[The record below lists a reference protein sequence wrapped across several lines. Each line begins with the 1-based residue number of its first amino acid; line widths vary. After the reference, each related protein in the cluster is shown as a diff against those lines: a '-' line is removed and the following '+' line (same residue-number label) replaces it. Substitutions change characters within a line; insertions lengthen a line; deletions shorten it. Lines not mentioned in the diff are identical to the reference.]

1 MTREKKEK
9 LPRCSIKKA
18 ILKNFTIFK
27 RKTLRTRFR
36 KTSAND
42 WFWRERRKKK
52 RENLKVYAR
61 TLYAA
66 EMKRAYDA
74 HGMHINIFRDLFIPF
89 ERNKKTNPIRREY
102 KTEAFFINRSR
113 IRGILVNFG
122 KLLRTAFCRHLSVAS
137 FFSKF
142 PVIILVIQRFIQK
155 YPFADVLQLRYSIFT
170 GKNLYWNVLL
180 KRDRC
185 FP

>member
-27 RKTLRTRFR
+27 RKTLGTPIR
-36 KTSAND
+36 KTSTND

-89 ERNKKTNPIRREY
+89 ERNKKTNPIRGEY
-102 KTEAFFINRSR
+102 KTEAFFY
-113 IRGILVNFG
+113 
-122 KLLRTAFCRHLSVAS
+122 
-137 FFSKF
+137 
-142 PVIILVIQRFIQK
+142 Q
-155 YPFADVLQLRYSIFT
+155 
-170 GKNLYWNVLL
+170 
-180 KRDRC
+180 
-185 FP
+185 

>member
-9 LPRCSIKKA
+9 LPRCSIKKV

-27 RKTLRTRFR
+27 RKTLRTPIR

-52 RENLKVYAR
+52 LAR

-155 YPFADVLQLRYSIFT
+155 YPFADVLQHRYSIFT

-185 FP
+185 FPWILRNF

>member
-1 MTREKKEK
+1 MPEPLIEF
-9 LPRCSIKKA
+9 CSNKVADLRPEVFSKKA

-27 RKTLRTRFR
+27 RKTLGTPIR

-89 ERNKKTNPIRREY
+89 ERNKKTNPIRGEY
-102 KTEAFFINRSR
+102 KTEAFFY
-113 IRGILVNFG
+113 
-122 KLLRTAFCRHLSVAS
+122 
-137 FFSKF
+137 
-142 PVIILVIQRFIQK
+142 Q
-155 YPFADVLQLRYSIFT
+155 
-170 GKNLYWNVLL
+170 
-180 KRDRC
+180 
-185 FP
+185 